1 MTYTHCLYPLPP
13 QRQLY
18 PRYNEDG
25 STNKLSIQTVSYKTR
40 LWPET
45 GPNEATKTERRVY
58 LEEQDRIYQEQVKRE
73 RAAAKEVCKRMT
85 IQEAWAHLKGHLHAN
100 EYDVEM
106 MSEAG
111 WDIYLYAKKL
121 LNQHFTNLI

>member
-58 LEEQDRIYQEQVKRE
+58 LEEQDRISRTSQ
-73 RAAAKEVCKRMT
+73 T
-85 IQEAWAHLKGHLHAN
+85 
-100 EYDVEM
+100 
-106 MSEAG
+106 
-111 WDIYLYAKKL
+111 
-121 LNQHFTNLI
+121 